1 MAVESLTDEALA
13 LPAAE
18 RLRLVQR
25 LWESLHATLQADPD
39 ALPLTD
45 EQLQALDRRAAEM
58 ERDPRLGAS
67 WEAVKARLSPKP

>member
-1 MAVESLTDEALA
+1 MA

-25 LWESLHATLQADPD
+25 LWESLRADPD
-39 ALPLTD
+39 ALPLSG

-58 ERDPRLGAS
+58 ERDPGLGSS
-67 WEAVKARLSPKP
+67 WEAVKARVSPKP